1 MARLIGTLAC
11 RGLDCGEK
19 VAVNETAG
27 ASLSMKCG
35 FCGFST
41 YAPPGTKSA
50 RRIKATMK
58 ADDDITPDAPPAGEP
73 TPVPTTKP
81 PAKKEQAKPV
91 KTASVFALGNL

>member
-58 ADDDITPDAPPAGEP
+58 ADDDITPDAPPAGDDDP
-73 TPVPTTKP
+73 APA
-81 PAKKEQAKPV
+81 PAKVQPKPA
-91 KTASVFALGNL
+91 KTAKTNSVFHLGL